1 MKKICVL
8 FVAILAMVVVSQ
20 AQDLVSKKGVK
31 ILPEKGNCA
40 LGIDAVPF
48 LQYAG
53 DLMNGTVG
61 NAAPTF
67 NFTAPHPM
75 TIYAKYFLQDKTAL
89 RTMVRIGFA
98 SDTWKNYVPDQNSTD
113 PEDTEEDQLKQ
124 KAMDIVLGVGLE
136 KRKGV
141 GRVQGLYGAQFNFMY
156 ASQKNTYEYGND
168 MDATHNNP
176 VSTDWTAV
184 PPAPVAMGTRV
195 LDDKAGSEFGFGIDA
210 VCGVEYFFAPKVSI
224 GGEFTWGLQL
234 ASQGEGEMTT
244 EYWDGFSSSVKETTA
259 KTAGDSHF
267 RLDTG
272 NFGGAINLLFY
283 F

>member
-1 MKKICVL
+1 MKKIVYIFTVL
-8 FVAILAMVVVSQ
+8 MLIVSIAS

-48 LQYAG
+48 LRYAG
-53 DLMNGTVG
+53 DLMNGTMG
-61 NAAPTF
+61 NAAPAF
-67 NFTAPHPM
+67 NFTAPNPM
-75 TIYAKYFLQDKTAL
+75 TIYAKYFLDDKTAL
-89 RTMVRIGFA
+89 RSFIRVGFA
-98 SDTWKNYVPDQNSTD
+98 SDTWKNYVPDQSSTD

-124 KAMDIVLGVGLE
+124 KAMDIVLGAGLE

-141 GRVQGLYGAQFNFMY
+141 GRVQGLYGAQLKIMY

-168 MDATHNNP
+168 MEATHTNP
-176 VSTDWTAV
+176 ISTDWTTV
-184 PPAPVAMGTRV
+184 PPSPVAMGTRTMEE
-195 LDDKAGSEFGFGIDA
+195 KAGSGFGFGIDA
-210 VCGVEYFFAPKVSI
+210 ICGVEYFFAPKVSL
-224 GGEFTWGLQL
+224 GGEFSWGLQL
-234 ASQGEGEMTT
+234 ASQGEGEMTV
-244 EYWDGFSSSVKETTA
+244 EHWDGVSSSVKETTT
-259 KTAGDSHF
+259 KMAGNSHF